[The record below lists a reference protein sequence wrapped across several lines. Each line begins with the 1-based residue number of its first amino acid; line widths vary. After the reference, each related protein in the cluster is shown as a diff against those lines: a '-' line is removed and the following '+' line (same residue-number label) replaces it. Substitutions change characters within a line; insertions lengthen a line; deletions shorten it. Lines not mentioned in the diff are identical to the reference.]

1 MGLSWQNVFIF
12 GVLLYLFL
20 GVCITGIVLKQTV
33 KPSKYKK
40 NQPTKKVSMR
50 DVVILVFLSPVLLVY
65 NYFFG

>member
-40 NQPTKKVSMR
+40 NQPTKKVSIK
-50 DVVILVFLSPVLLVY
+50 DVVILVTLSPILLVY
-65 NYFFG
+65 NWLFA